1 MATLYCSR
9 ILSVIPPKLQI
20 KSPSQEEDWEEEFF
34 FFFFRERGGLYYI
47 AREDLKDTTLLLTL
61 SLRDSGFQHDLE
73 KLKGEEK

>member
-20 KSPSQEEDWEEEFF
+20 KSPSQEEDWEEE